1 MNNEDLKPCPFCG
14 GEAELVKA
22 HFFGGD
28 LYAGRCGN
36 CAATSEFEAT
46 KEEAVDKWNR
56 RNYPEKQ
63 DSSKLTYEELEKM
76 VKPLKWKYISGLKA
90 HYASIKKG
98 IFFKIYK
105 EKGEYVLEI
114 NGNDP
119 VAFSATLSK
128 IKQAAQEFLVDLVA
142 AALGVER
149 SGK

>member
-1 MNNEDLKPCPFCG
+1 MNNEELKPCPICG
-14 GEAELVKA
+14 GEAKLVVQ
-22 HFFGGD
+22 FGD
-28 LYAGRCGN
+28 EFMVLCPN
-36 CAATSEFEAT
+36 CEAQTNFHDKEGAIAA
-46 KEEAVDKWNR
+46 WNR
-56 RNYPEKQ
+56 RNYSEKQ
-63 DSSKLTYEELEKM
+63 HSSKLTYEELEKM

-128 IKQAAQEFLVDLVA
+128 IKQAAQECLVDLVA